1 MPYYRAVRQRG
12 LDVDIVPQ
20 GGDLTGYRLILVPPL
35 PIIRP
40 EFLEALRR
48 SSGMVLFGP
57 RLGSKTAHFRIPEDL
72 PPGPIQEFLPLRVL
86 RVDTLPRFAPQPV
99 YWYGELYAAETWV
112 EHVASDLE
120 PVARFEDGHGA
131 LFRHDRFFYLAG
143 LPDDRWFE
151 DLVKMAVTEQ
161 ALPIVDLPEGVR
173 TRRLGSLRCFFNYNP
188 YPVQLSFRAGLET
201 LVGGTDLAPAGV
213 FIGREKEL

>member
-1 MPYYRAVRQRG
+1 M
-12 LDVDIVPQ
+12 
-20 GGDLTGYRLILVPPL
+20 
-35 PIIRP
+35 
-40 EFLEALRR
+40 
-48 SSGMVLFGP
+48 
-57 RLGSKTAHFRIPEDL
+57 
-72 PPGPIQEFLPLRVL
+72 RVL

-99 YWYGELYAAETWV
+99 YWNGELYAAETWV

-131 LFRHDRFFYLAG
+131 LFRPDRFFYLAG
-143 LPDDRWFE
+143 LPDDRWLE
-151 DLVKMAVTEQ
+151 DLIKMAVTEQ
-161 ALPIVDLPEGVR
+161 ELPIVDLPEGVR

-188 YPVQLSFRAGLET
+188 YPVQLSFHVGLET